1 MMADPLVILGAGHC
15 GGRAAEA
22 LRRLGYDGRLILVG
36 AEPDLPYERP
46 PLSKGLLTGAMSFAD
61 CRLHDEA
68 YYRENA
74 VELLTEMRATAVDLA
89 ARRVEL
95 ESGAPLSFGKLL
107 VTTGATPRRLSLPG
121 TDLPGVL
128 TLRDRSDSEAIGAAL
143 QPGARIAVVGG
154 GFIGLEVAASA
165 RARGCAVVV
174 LEAAPQLLGRVL
186 PKEVGQAI
194 GAVHGESGVEVRLN
208 AQTTAFL
215 GDTRVTAVALDDGSE
230 IAADA
235 VVIGIGIAPETALA
249 EAAGLAVEDG
259 VMTDAGCATAAEGV
273 CAAGDVARTLNP
285 RYGRAIRLES
295 WQNAEQ
301 QAEVAAK
308 TLLGETVAHAPVPWV
323 WSDQYDWNL
332 QVAGFPGEGDSI
344 AVRGSLEDGKAL
356 FFALKDGALIG
367 AVGLGHGTAAAKDLR
382 VAQMMIERGARP
394 DAAQLADPD
403 VSLKQLVKAA

>member
-1 MMADPLVILGAGHC
+1 MAGPLVIVGAGHC

-22 LRRLGYDGRLILVG
+22 LRRLGYDGRLLLVG

-46 PLSKGLLTGAMSFAD
+46 PLSKGLLTGAMGFAD

-68 YYRENA
+68 YYRDNA
-74 VELLTEMRATAVDLA
+74 IELLTGTRATAVDLS

-95 ESGAPLSFGKLL
+95 ESGAPLAFDKLL
-107 VTTGATPRRLSLPG
+107 FATGAVPRRLPLPG

-128 TLRDRSDSEAIGAAL
+128 TLRDRADSEAIGKAL
-143 QPGARIAVVGG
+143 RPGARIVVIGG

-165 RARGCAVVV
+165 RARGCDIAV
-174 LEAAPQLLGRVL
+174 LEAAPRLLGRVL
-186 PKEVGQAI
+186 PAEVGK
-194 GAVHGESGVEVRLN
+194 AVGSVHAEAGVEIRLDVQ
-208 AQTTAFL
+208 ATAFL
-215 GDTRVTAVALDDGSE
+215 GGERVAAVALADGVE
-230 IAADA
+230 IEADT
-235 VVIGIGIAPETALA
+235 VVVGVGIVPETGLA

-259 VMTDAGCATAAEGV
+259 ILTDAGCATAAGGI
-273 CAAGDVARTLNP
+273 CAAGDVARSANP

-332 QVAGFPGEGDSI
+332 QVAGFPAEGDGI
-344 AVRGSLEDGKAL
+344 ALRGSVEDGKAL

-367 AVGLGHGTAAAKDLR
+367 AAGLGRGTAAAKDLR
-382 VAQMMIERGARP
+382 LAQMMIERGLRP

-403 VSLKQLVKAA
+403 VSLKQLMKAA